1 MMILFSNDCP
11 KCKILESRLNSKN
24 IEFIKNDNFEKLIEA
39 GFNSAPILKIENK
52 YLTYLEAI
60 NWIKEYGKKI

>member
-24 IEFIKNDNFEKLIEA
+24 IEFIKNDNFEELIEK